1 MVHHWIRK
9 LKALVFTPLLL
20 ALLFSIA
27 CGAAAKATPV
37 PQAAPKPAAP
47 AAQPAAPAA
56 PAPAA
61 KAPVATL
68 VPAAAAQPAPPVAA
82 THKSAGELT
91 VAAAVFGNER
101 FHPSRIVGV
110 EDAVYNPIFENLL
123 GMHPQKGETI
133 TELATSW
140 AVRDG
145 GKVWEFKLRKGVQ
158 FHEGWGE
165 VTGEDVQFSGQAFGA
180 EGSSNARN
188 AIFKKV
194 ERYDIPDPYT
204 VIINLKT
211 ADVLLGNNL
220 NSGVLGT
227 QYVFPKK
234 YITTVGEQKAD
245 EKPIGSGPYRLA
257 KHVRGDR
264 LLMEAVENHWRL
276 TPAFAKLTILKV
288 PEDSTRV
295 AMVRAG
301 AVDIIT
307 IGIDNYKELK
317 AAKVKVFEVPDFATV
332 GVTLGG
338 QWRTKATFDPKVPWA
353 GDPKDPASLDRA
365 KKVRLAFN
373 LAVDKPAVINAALG
387 GLAEPMAVSGFMNG
401 RASTPP
407 ELKPRGYDVAQ
418 AKRLM
423 SEAGYPNCFAFTA
436 NLVAW
441 PGREYLPQVGE
452 AVATQLEANLGCQI
466 KRRPLDRAIF
476 EKHFRDR
483 TYAGEMLAWAAPAV
497 GTEAWEIWNL
507 VGYSPGTVHLLAED
521 PQIDAFLEKLA
532 VTPDAG
538 ERVKIMQDMARFI
551 YDLAPRIE
559 IGIAKAIFGAGERVK
574 TWPLVPANAFLP
586 NLDYV
591 NLVWA
596 PPGEPV
602 VLAK

>member
-1 MVHHWIRK
+1 MLYRWLGK
-9 LKALVFTPLLL
+9 SKATVFTLFAL
-20 ALLFSIA
+20 ALLFAVA
-27 CGAAAKATPV
+27 CGAAATATPVPKPAAKPEAPKAPVAAAPAAPSV
-37 PQAAPKPAAP
+37 PQAAPTTVPVAKPEPAAP
-47 AAQPAAPAA
+47 
-56 PAPAA
+56 
-61 KAPVATL
+61 V
-68 VPAAAAQPAPPVAA
+68 VA
-82 THKSAGELT
+82 THKSTGELT
-91 VAAAVFGNER
+91 VAVAVFGNER
-101 FHPSRIVGV
+101 WHPSRIVGV
-110 EDAVYNPIFENLL
+110 EDAVYNPIYENLL
-123 GMHPQKGETI
+123 AMHPQTGETI
-133 TELATSW
+133 GELATSW
-140 AVRDG
+140 AVREG
-145 GKVWEFKLRKGVQ
+145 GKVWEFKLRKGAQ

-165 VTGEDVQFSGQAFGA
+165 VTAEDVQLSAESFAA

-194 ERYDIPDPYT
+194 EKYEIPDPYT
-204 VIINLKT
+204 IILRLKT
-211 ADVLLGNNL
+211 ADVLLQNHL

-245 EKPIGSGPYRLA
+245 EKPIGSGPYRLV

-307 IGIDNYKELK
+307 IGIDNFKELK
-317 AAKVKVFEVPDFATV
+317 AAKVKVFEVADFATV

-338 QWRTKATFDPKVPWA
+338 QWRTKATFDPKVPWV
-353 GDPKDPASLDRA
+353 GDPKDPASMERA

-387 GLAEPMAVSGFMNG
+387 GLAEPVAVSAFFQG
-401 RASTPP
+401 RRSTPA
-407 ELKPRGYDVAQ
+407 ELKPRGYDLAQ
-418 AKRLM
+418 AKKLM
-423 SEAGYPNCFAFTA
+423 AEAGYPNCFAFTV

-483 TYAGEMLAWAAPAV
+483 TYAGEMLAWAAPAL

-521 PQIDAFLEKLA
+521 PQIDAFLEKLSA
-532 VTPDAG
+532 TPDAE

-559 IGIAKAIFGAGERVK
+559 IGAAKAIFGAGERVK
-574 TWPLVPANAFLP
+574 TWPLVPSNAFLP

-596 PPGEPV
+596 PPGQPV